1 MRYRIEMGAG
11 AADISKTIQPHPTL
25 GESIDMATTIA
36 QAFCPLGVSQIS
48 AMRYFRAWL
57 CQGVV

>member
-1 MRYRIEMGAG
+1 MGAW

-36 QAFCPLGVSQIS
+36 QVFCPLGVSQIS
-48 AMRYFRAWL
+48 AMRYLRAWL